1 MPFSHLTRWLCNGR
15 KARTR
20 LNARLQVETMEDRR
34 TPAASL
40 QSTNFSLTDAANDDS
55 QLVAVASRGRYA
67 ILTST
72 ATNVVSGQIDSAGT
86 TDLFWF
92 DTLTGQRKL
101 VTAAAGS
108 NGTIATGQVGQAV
121 ISADG
126 LSVAFVSSVNASTY
140 DANYTPASDAGSITN
155 DVFVWNSTTGITKL
169 ASVEA
174 ANKAIGQSTNSLNP
188 AISGDGNIVAFTST
202 RPTGLIA
209 ATGGVDQLA
218 TVDIFRYDQ
227 TDDAV
232 IPVSV
237 TPGAEAY
244 GNYGDVTVDPFGRY
258 MDSSGTT
265 FAFISPISGDKVD
278 ATFVPTPS
286 TLKSIGDVWQVTVTS
301 ATGAPTSQLVSS
313 VAGDLTR
320 TVSSSGGR
328 VTAAIIAPDNPQAVI
343 FAAIA
348 KSGKNNELVNGYLNN
363 NAGQADLYF
372 RLMNSTGGEATIL
385 VSAANGS
392 TNLGGNSKLDP
403 AAGSFVVSTDGSRVA
418 FTSASTNLTP
428 TVTDTNNDYDVFT
441 WSYTNRTV
449 LSASV
454 RPDGV
459 NAGNGA
465 STNPSLSSDGKFVA
479 FETNATDLTFASDT
493 NTVSDVI
500 VRDLTTSLSGLASS
514 VPNGS
519 SVGNGRSSNP
529 ELIGA
534 GAAAAVVFNSFSTN
548 LDPLFPSTTF
558 GDQFVFSV
566 GVPISNNSASR
577 VGVVSGT
584 RFASASFV
592 SFANDGSILVGD
604 KFTPFPGFS
613 GEVRVATGD
622 VDGDG
627 TLDLIAGTGPGGGP
641 RIVVISGATGSVI
654 RNFFAYEP
662 TYRGGVY
669 VAAGDFNGDG
679 KADVVVGTDQGGGP
693 RVRILSEGNV
703 GTPIADFFVYEAT
716 FYGGVRVAVGDVNGD
731 GRDDLITGAGFG
743 GGPRVTVFNGKTLG
757 TTNVRLADFFA
768 FENSLRNGV
777 NVSGGDVNGD
787 GKADL
792 GIGAGPG
799 GGPRVTVFSGASVI
813 TGTPAP
819 TQLLNFFAFD
829 STQRY
834 GVRVA
839 IKNIDGDATGDLMT
853 APGVGGQNRI
863 RTFSGGKF
871 GANGGPGLID
881 DLLLYGDAGSRLG
894 AWVG

>member
-1 MPFSHLTRWLCNGR
+1 MPFSHLTRWLRNGR
-15 KARTR
+15 PGITR
-20 LNARLQVETMEDRR
+20 RKARLQVETMEDRR

-67 ILTST
+67 IMTST
-72 ATNVVSGQIDSAGT
+72 ATNIVSGQIDSAGT
-86 TDLFWF
+86 NDLFWV

-126 LSVAFVSSVNASTY
+126 LSVAFVSSVNAATY
-140 DANYTPASDAGSITN
+140 DANLTPASDAGSITD
-155 DVFVWNSTTGITKL
+155 DVFHWSSTTGLVVL
-169 ASVEA
+169 ASQEA
-174 ANKAIGQSTNSLNP
+174 GNKAIGQSTGSANP
-188 AISGDGNIVAFTST
+188 AISGDGTIVAFTST
-202 RPTGLIA
+202 RPVSAISASAGLDLA
-209 ATGGVDQLA
+209 NTADVFRFSVGGGV
-218 TVDIFRYDQ
+218 
-227 TDDAV
+227 
-232 IPVSV
+232 
-237 TPGAEAY
+237 TPISIANNIEAY
-244 GNYGDVTVDPFGRY
+244 GNYGDVTVDPLGRY
-258 MDSSGTT
+258 MDTGGTI
-265 FAFISPISGDKVD
+265 FAFISPISADKVNG
-278 ATFVPTPS
+278 TFVPTPAS
-286 TLKSIGDVWQVTVTS
+286 FKAIGDVWQITIPVG
-301 ATGAPTSQLVSS
+301 ATAPTSQLVSS

-320 TVSSSGGR
+320 SLSSAGGR
-328 VTAAIIAPDNPQAVI
+328 VMAAIIAPDNPQAVI

-372 RLMNSTGGEATIL
+372 RLMNSTGGETTIM

-418 FTSASTNLTP
+418 YASASTNLTP
-428 TVTDTNNDYDVFT
+428 TVTDTNNDYDIFT

-449 LSASV
+449 RSASV
-454 RPDGV
+454 TPDGK

-479 FETNATDLTFASDT
+479 FETAATNLTGVTDT
-493 NTVSDVI
+493 NTVNDVI
-500 VRDLTTSLSGLASS
+500 VRDLTTGISGLASS

-519 SVGNGRSSNP
+519 NAGNGLSTNP
-529 ELIGA
+529 ELIGS

-548 LDPLFPSTTF
+548 IDPLFPALTF
-558 GDQFVFSV
+558 GNQFVYSV
-566 GVPISNNSASR
+566 GVPVSGNSASR

-592 SFANDGSILVGD
+592 SFANDGSTLVGD
-604 KFTPFPGFS
+604 KFTPFPGFT

-627 TLDLIAGTGPGGGP
+627 ILDMIAGTGPGGGP
-641 RIVVISGATGSVI
+641 RVVVISGATGSVI

-669 VAAGDFNGDG
+669 VASGDFDADG
-679 KADVVVGTDQGGGP
+679 LDDVVVGTDSGGGP
-693 RVRILSEGNV
+693 RVRVLSQGNV
-703 GTPIADFFVYEAT
+703 GAPIADLFVYEST
-716 FYGGVRVAVGDVNGD
+716 FLGGVRVATGDVNGD
-731 GRDDLITGAGFG
+731 GRVDLITGAGYG

-757 TTNVRLADFFA
+757 TTNARLADFFA

-777 NVSGGDVNGD
+777 NVSGGDLDGD

-792 GIGAGPG
+792 GIGGGPG

-829 STQRY
+829 SSQRY

-839 IKNIDGDATGDLMT
+839 IKNIDGDNIADIMT
-853 APGVGGQNRI
+853 APGSGGQNRI
-863 RTFSGGKF
+863 RTFSGGKVSS
-871 GANGGPGLID
+871 PGSPALID
-881 DLLLYGDAGSRLG
+881 DLLLYGDAASRLG